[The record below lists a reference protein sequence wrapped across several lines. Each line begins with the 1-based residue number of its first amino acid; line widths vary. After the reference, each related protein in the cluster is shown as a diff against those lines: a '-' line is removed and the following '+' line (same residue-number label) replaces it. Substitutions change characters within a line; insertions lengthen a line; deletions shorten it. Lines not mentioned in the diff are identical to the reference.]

1 MENNPSME
9 TLIFVLTC
17 LLPVKHYF
25 LGCASLLVS
34 YYVRKDTSS
43 KTSQTTLPPCF
54 DEYEKHSHVLGL
66 VSITYKPITL
76 SGDYFL
82 GRFGETFGL
91 KSGLD
96 VGL

>member
-1 MENNPSME
+1 MQ
-9 TLIFVLTC
+9 
-17 LLPVKHYF
+17 
-25 LGCASLLVS
+25 
-34 YYVRKDTSS
+34 VRKDTSS

-54 DEYEKHSHVLGL
+54 DKLIEKHSHVLGL
-66 VSITYKPITL
+66 VSITNKPITL

-82 GRFGETFGL
+82 GRFEETFGL